1 MKYCDQAWT
10 MPSLLLHGYSTRCH
24 LTSPWRKR
32 HKFSAHQ
39 FNGVDQISSWGW
51 TNSLCIDFL
60 QFDCNGWFHLAWK
73 GLLVQI
79 GQTVRQAG
87 NWSICGTGWLTW
99 LLIQPCS
106 FESFLTLEGCRTT
119 SASWGSMPFR
129 SQLLLGPFSSWG
141 RRAFEKESKMRETE
155 KPKKQNGGKND

>member
-32 HKFSAHQ
+32 HKLSVHQ
-39 FNGVDQISSWGW
+39 FSGMDQFGSWGW
-51 TNSLCIDFL
+51 MNSLCRNFQAQI
-60 QFDCNGWFHLAWK
+60 CRK

-79 GQTVRQAG
+79 GQTARQAG

>member
-119 SASWGSMPFR
+119 SVSWGSMPFR

-141 RRAFEKESKMRETE
+141 GRAFEKESKMRETE

>member
-51 TNSLCIDFL
+51 TNSLCRNFL

-79 GQTVRQAG
+79 AQTVRQAG

-129 SQLLLGPFSSWG
+129 SQLLLGPFSSWDG
-141 RRAFEKESKMRETE
+141 HAFEKESKMRETE

>member
-32 HKFSAHQ
+32 HKLSVHQ
-39 FNGVDQISSWGW
+39 FSGMDQFGSWGW
-51 TNSLCIDFL
+51 MNSLCRNFQAQI
-60 QFDCNGWFHLAWK
+60 CRK
-73 GLLVQI
+73 GLLDQI
-79 GQTVRQAG
+79 GQTARQAG
-87 NWSICGTGWLTW
+87 NWSICGTGWLAW

-119 SASWGSMPFR
+119 SASWGSVPFR
-129 SQLLLGPFSSWG
+129 SQLLLGPFSSWDG
-141 RRAFEKESKMRETE
+141 HAFEKESKMRETE
-155 KPKKQNGGKND
+155 KPKKQNGGKNY